1 VEGLFQDRS
10 QIVEASEGWK
20 VDGRS
25 SLAGL
30 QQIGPLKTESIE
42 CTVKSKKDGLIFLKP
57 RVIFL
62 DEEGAQW
69 QRAIQPKVIVTSPI
83 LRFLA
88 NAFTLDYESRGL
100 APSICGW
107 RTLMEI
113 ATSLGIPRSH
123 VYGDTRYGHIFGKQL
138 ETLLESSLVE
148 SRVFLGERGRGGSI
162 TKARVA
168 YDNADVKTY
177 INNLA
182 TDSWKQPIPRSYTN
196 QRILQ
201 AGHSCTF
208 KK

>member
-1 VEGLFQDRS
+1 
-10 QIVEASEGWK
+10 
-20 VDGRS
+20 
-25 SLAGL
+25 
-30 QQIGPLKTESIE
+30 
-42 CTVKSKKDGLIFLKP
+42 
-57 RVIFL
+57 
-62 DEEGAQW
+62 
-69 QRAIQPKVIVTSPI
+69 
-83 LRFLA
+83 
-88 NAFTLDYESRGL
+88 
-100 APSICGW
+100 
-107 RTLMEI
+107 MEI

-148 SRVFLGERGRGGSI
+148 SRVFLGERGRGGNI